1 MSRLVR
7 LRAPLKRIL
16 RDQSGAVTVE
26 MVIWMP
32 FIFVVL
38 YMIAD
43 VSLVFHRQSEILRQ
57 VQANNRAFATGRIS
71 RAEVASNI
79 KAAIRGFAPDADVD
93 TDFDTVVRTITTTV
107 TVDAEDMMAVGAF
120 GLLGGQEM
128 TITAS
133 HLTEV

>member
-38 YMIAD
+38 CLIAD

-79 KAAIRGFAPDADVD
+79 KAAIRGFAPDAEVD

-120 GLLGGQEM
+120 KLLAGREM
-128 TITAS
+128 TVSAS
-133 HLTEV
+133 HLAEV

>member
-26 MVIWMP
+26 TVLWMP
-32 FIFVVL
+32 LIFAVL

-79 KAAIRGFAPDADVD
+79 KAAIRGFAPDAEVD

-120 GLLGGQEM
+120 GLLNGRQLS
-128 TITAS
+128 ISAS